1 MSWSIAVVCEA
12 PADRQTVVAL
22 ATRVACEHE
31 SVRDWMEP
39 EYLQFRGYRVDDPQ
53 LLWRAVK
60 ATAVAN
66 NVSVVG
72 FINGLPAS
80 PDAHNAMRAL
90 ILFNRLDPKPD
101 AVMLIRDS
109 DNDLERR
116 DGLHQA
122 RESEP
127 WPFPVVIGFA
137 HTKRECW
144 HLAGFEPKE
153 EEERQR
159 LADERQHL
167 GFDPR
172 THSHELTAKSD
183 ENNDKRSAKRVLA
196 VLTGDYLEREAECL
210 VALALLHERGEENG
224 LRAFLQEIEARLV
237 PMFTR

>member
-1 MSWSIAVVCEA
+1 MSWSIAIVCEA
-12 PADRQTVVAL
+12 QPDRETAVAIT
-22 ATRVACEHE
+22 TRAVCEHD
-31 SVRDWMEP
+31 SVRDWMEAG
-39 EYLQFRGYRVDDPQ
+39 YLQFRGYKPDESL
-53 LLWRAVK
+53 LLWREVK

-80 PDAHNAMRAL
+80 PDAHNSLRAL

-109 DNDLERR
+109 DGDLERR

-127 WPFPVVIGFA
+127 WPFPVVIGLA

-144 HLAGFEPKE
+144 HIVGFDPKDE
-153 EEERQR
+153 DERER
-159 LADERQHL
+159 LESERQHL

-172 THSHELTAKSD
+172 ARSHELTAKHD
-183 ENNDKRSAKRVLA
+183 PKNDKRSAKRVLT
-196 VLTGDYLEREAECL
+196 VLTAGESAREMECL
-210 VALALLHERGEENG
+210 TALVRLRERGVENG
-224 LRAFLQEIEARLV
+224 LQAFLHEIETILM
-237 PMFTR
+237 PLFTR